1 MDYQIFQLD
10 EHSWMIQEGQG
21 TSAVYMYLLE
31 GEKTAALI
39 DTGMGMIP
47 LGEITQSLTDKPI
60 VGILTHGHFDH
71 IGGSAFFTHVY
82 LQKNEKNVYEYHGD
96 KKFRSGIIGAEVQE
110 VKKEICFM
118 EEGDVFDLGNR
129 TLEIIE
135 TPGHSPGSVSILD
148 REHRWL
154 FTGDTCCQADV
165 LLQIEYSQ
173 SPEVYLKSI
182 NKLIE
187 RESQYDKTW
196 PGHHKWPVEKEI
208 IYQSHIMYPTGR

>member
-1 MDYQIFQLD
+1 
-10 EHSWMIQEGQG
+10 
-21 TSAVYMYLLE
+21 
-31 GEKTAALI
+31 
-39 DTGMGMIP
+39 
-47 LGEITQSLTDKPI
+47 
-60 VGILTHGHFDH
+60 
-71 IGGSAFFTHVY
+71 
-82 LQKNEKNVYEYHGD
+82 
-96 KKFRSGIIGAEVQE
+96 
-110 VKKEICFM
+110 M

-187 RESQYDKTW
+187 RESQYDKH
-196 PGHHKWPVEKEI
+196 GRDI
-208 IYQSHIMYPTGR
+208 INGQLKRRLFINFMKLLRRL

>member
-1 MDYQIFQLD
+1 
-10 EHSWMIQEGQG
+10 
-21 TSAVYMYLLE
+21 
-31 GEKTAALI
+31 
-39 DTGMGMIP
+39 
-47 LGEITQSLTDKPI
+47 
-60 VGILTHGHFDH
+60 
-71 IGGSAFFTHVY
+71 
-82 LQKNEKNVYEYHGD
+82 
-96 KKFRSGIIGAEVQE
+96 
-110 VKKEICFM
+110 M

-196 PGHHKWPVEKEI
+196 PGHHKWPVE
-208 IYQSHIMYPTGR
+208 

>member
-1 MDYQIFQLD
+1 M
-10 EHSWMIQEGQG
+10 
-21 TSAVYMYLLE
+21 
-31 GEKTAALI
+31 
-39 DTGMGMIP
+39 
-47 LGEITQSLTDKPI
+47 
-60 VGILTHGHFDH
+60 
-71 IGGSAFFTHVY
+71 
-82 LQKNEKNVYEYHGD
+82 NVYEYHGD

-118 EEGDVFDLGNR
+118 EEGDVFNLGNR

-196 PGHHKWPVEKEI
+196 PGHHKWPVAKEI
-208 IYQSHIMYPTGR
+208 IYQFYEATKKIVDGTLCGIDSPKNGEEVKVFPYKDIRIVYKSKYNV